1 MALSRTTLITAFL
14 GYAAKLRFRQLFFIA
29 GSLFLL
35 DLLVPDLIPFADEI
49 LLGLLTLLFGAW
61 KKGADALPA
70 SSGEPVSSDPGPAF
84 RRPDQHTKDRAAR
97 KRPG

>member
-1 MALSRTTLITAFL
+1 MALSRTTLVTAFL

-29 GSLFLL
+29 GGLFLL

-61 KKGADALPA
+61 KKGADALPS
-70 SSGEPVSSDPGPAF
+70 SSGEPAATDSDQAF
-84 RRPDQHTKDRAAR
+84 RPGQQTNDKAAR

>member
-1 MALSRTTLITAFL
+1 MGLNRATLITAFL

-49 LLGLLTLLFGAW
+49 LLGLLTLLFGSW
-61 KKGADALPA
+61 KKGADELP
-70 SSGEPVSSDPGPAF
+70 SSSPGEPAVSDADPVF
-84 RRPDQHTKDRAAR
+84 LRQQRTNTKGAD
-97 KRPG
+97 KPHG

>member
-1 MALSRTTLITAFL
+1 MALNRATLITAFL
-14 GYAAKLRFRQLFFIA
+14 GYAAKLRFRQLFFIT
-29 GSLFLL
+29 GGLFLL

-61 KKGADALPA
+61 KKGADELP
-70 SSGEPVSSDPGPAF
+70 SSPGEPVVSDADPVF
-84 RRPDQHTKDRAAR
+84 RRQQRTNKRGAD